1 MAATSFQRKTRA
13 KNLQIAGSK
22 PSLYNN
28 QLLISSGIPSLDS
41 ILGGGLA
48 VGSVLLVEE
57 DNFGNY
63 GRLLLKYFCAEAVMT
78 GHSLLLSSADQSPD
92 QIIKE
97 LPAPIIDD
105 PGSVVTRPEEEG
117 SEKMSIAWRYQHLP
131 KFQSNPTTVKFGHY
145 YDLTKVMDP
154 ALVNSCDCSCVGQT
168 DLLDGDL
175 NGVMNPKYR
184 CLLKTIKEKID
195 RGGFSTA
202 KVQEKRNILRIG
214 IHSLGSPQWGENGGF
229 CENHEDLDYSLPRF
243 LLALRS
249 ILRTAFGVCIIT
261 IPTHLFKSATFVSR
275 LERLCDTVV
284 HLESFAGSDKEKN
297 PAYKEYHGLFHIR
310 QLPRLNSLTSHMP
323 DTLDFAFKLRRK
335 KFTIEKLHLPPELS
349 DTASRPQEDAVP
361 NLRPGV
367 LSCGTV
373 GSKSKLDF

>member
-13 KNLQIAGSK
+13 KVLQIPGSK

-28 QLLISSGIPSLDS
+28 QLLVSSGVPSLDS
-41 ILGGGLA
+41 IIGGGLA
-48 VGSVLLVEE
+48 VGSVFLIEE

-78 GHSLLLSSADQSPD
+78 GHSLLLSSADQCPD
-92 QIIKE
+92 QITQE

-105 PGSVVTRPEEEG
+105 PGSVMTTPEEDG

-131 KFQSNPTTVKFGHY
+131 KFQSNPSTIKFGHY

-154 ALVNSCDCSCVGQT
+154 DLVSSCNRTCIGQV
-168 DLLDGDL
+168 DLEKCDS
-175 NGVMNPKYR
+175 NNVMNPRYR
-184 CLLKTIKEKID
+184 YLLKTIKEKID
-195 RGGFSTA
+195 SGGFSTA
-202 KVQEKRNILRIG
+202 QAQEKRNILRIG
-214 IHSLGSPQWGENGGF
+214 IHSLGSPQWGESGGF
-229 CENHEDLDYSLPRF
+229 CDNHEDFDYSLPRF

-249 ILRTAFGVCIIT
+249 ILRTAFSVCMIT
-261 IPTHLFKSATFVSR
+261 IPTHLFQSAAFVSR

-297 PAYKEYHGLFHIR
+297 PAYKEYHGLFHIHK
-310 QLPRLNSLTSHMP
+310 LPRLNTLTSHMP
-323 DTLDFAFKLRRK
+323 DTMDFAFKLRRK

-349 DTASRPQEDAVP
+349 DTASRPQEDAIP

-367 LSCGTV
+367 LSCGTT
-373 GSKSKLDF
+373 GSKNKLDF

>member
-13 KNLQIAGSK
+13 KVLQIPGSK

-28 QLLISSGIPSLDS
+28 QLLVSSGVPSLDG
-41 ILGGGLA
+41 IIGGGLA
-48 VGSVLLVEE
+48 VGSVFLVEE

-78 GHSLLLSSADQSPD
+78 GHSLLLSSTDQCPN
-92 QIIKE
+92 QITKE

-105 PGSVVTRPEEEG
+105 PGSLVNQPEEEG
-117 SEKMSIAWRYQHLP
+117 SDKMSIAWRYQHLP

-154 ALVNSCDCSCVGQT
+154 ALVSSCDCTCVGQS
-168 DLLDGDL
+168 DLQNGES

-184 CLLKTIKEKID
+184 HLLKAIKEKID
-195 RGGFSTA
+195 SGGFSTA
-202 KVQEKRNILRIG
+202 KAQEKRNILRIG

-229 CENHEDLDYSLPRF
+229 RDNHEDFEYSLPRF

-249 ILRTAFGVCIIT
+249 VLRTAFAVCMVT
-261 IPTHLFKSATFVSR
+261 VPTHLFQSAAFVSR

-297 PAYKEYHGLFHIR
+297 PAYKEYHGLFHIQ

-323 DTLDFAFKLRRK
+323 DTMDFAFKLRRK

-349 DTASRPQEDAVP
+349 DTASRPQEDSVP

-367 LSCGTV
+367 LSCGTT
-373 GSKSKLDF
+373 GAKNKLDF